1 MRQSQLVDR
10 ILINNPDI
18 ERDVLNK
25 AYVYGTKMHGRQ
37 LRASGD
43 PYFSH
48 PIEVA
53 GILSDLKLDTTSV
66 VCALLHD
73 LSLIHI

>member
-1 MRQSQLVDR
+1 MSQSQLVDR
-10 ILINNPDI
+10 ILVNKPEADRVI
-18 ERDVLNK
+18 LNK
-25 AYVYGTKMHGRQ
+25 AYIFGTEMHGRQ

-66 VCALLHD
+66 VCALLHE
-73 LSLIHI
+73 IGRAHV